1 MRTTTIVTVLDSP
14 TSAPDEFCE
23 SAGDWLELRAD
34 LAGDLA
40 ADNDATWLRRRFAG
54 LLLYTLRSPVH
65 GGHSEGDRIPRLL
78 RAAETFDL
86 IDLEPDDLVP
96 PVLAAIPP
104 ERRVVSAHL
113 RHADRTELMR
123 QAAAMLSTPA
133 RLYRLSNHATEPGD
147 ELAPLEL
154 LRDLGR
160 HDVTAFA
167 TGATG
172 LWTRI
177 LAPWLGAP
185 IVFGHAGEGDPA
197 TCMPGVTRLRAN
209 FGFPVLPEIDELFG
223 MVGHPVLHSLSPR
236 IHNTAFRR
244 LGRRA
249 LYLPFDMESFEKFW
263 TLEVETAA
271 HERLGFPL
279 RGLSVVSPYK
289 TVAIAAA
296 QRKSPIV
303 KRALSANVFRHDAEG
318 WCADTTDAEGVM
330 LTLRERGVQCR
341 NERVA
346 VIGCG
351 GSGRA
356 MAAALHQ
363 AGADVTLVNRG
374 FERGSLAVSLL
385 HLPFVPLKF
394 FACNDYSI
402 VVNATPVGRDDEEL
416 PFTVDALRR
425 DAVVVDLVYR
435 DRPTPLIARTRGP
448 GRITID
454 GWDMLRVQA
463 RHQFQLLTGLEM
475 PEELVEETLGIAET
489 EEVAA
494 R

>member
-14 TSAPDEFCE
+14 ADAPEELCASA
-23 SAGDWLELRAD
+23 SDWLELRAD
-34 LAGDLA
+34 LAGDV
-40 ADNDATWLRRRFAG
+40 DASWLRRRCAG
-54 LLLYTLRSPVH
+54 LLLYTLRSRAH
-65 GGHSEGDRIPRLL
+65 GGHAEGDRISRLL
-78 RAAETFDL
+78 RASETFDL
-86 IDLEPDDLVP
+86 IDLEPDDLLP
-96 PVLAAIPP
+96 PVLDTIPP
-104 ERRVVSAHL
+104 ERRILSAHL
-113 RHADRTELMR
+113 PNADLSALMR
-123 QAAAMLSTPA
+123 QAAAMTGIPA
-133 RLYRLSNHATEPGD
+133 RLYRLSTHAAEPGD

-154 LRDLGR
+154 LRELGR
-160 HDVTAFA
+160 DDVTAFA

-185 IVFGHAGEGDPA
+185 IVFAHAGEGDAA
-197 TCMPGVTRLRAN
+197 TCMPGVMRLRAN
-209 FGFPVLPEIDELFG
+209 FGFPALPEIDELFG

-263 TLEVETAA
+263 TLEVESGALD
-271 HERLGFPL
+271 RLGFPL

-289 TVAIAAA
+289 TIAIAAA
-296 QRKSPIV
+296 QRKSSIV
-303 KRALSANVFRHDAEG
+303 KRALSANVFRRDDAG
-318 WCADTTDAEGVM
+318 WSADTTDAEGVM

-341 NERVA
+341 NQRVA

-356 MAAALHQ
+356 MAAALDQ

-402 VVNATPVGRDDEEL
+402 VVNATPVGRDDEEV
-416 PFTVDALRR
+416 PFAVEGLRR

-463 RHQFQLLTGLEM
+463 QHQFQLLTGLEM
-475 PEELVEETLGIAET
+475 PEELVEETLGIAES

>member
-1 MRTTTIVTVLDSP
+1 MRTTTIVTVLDSLP
-14 TSAPDEFCE
+14 GSAEVLCE
-23 SAGDWLELRAD
+23 CAADWLELRAD
-34 LAGDLA
+34 LAGDA
-40 ADNDATWLRRRFAG
+40 AAAWLRGRFSG
-54 LLLYTLRSPVH
+54 LLLYTLRSRAH
-65 GGHSEGDRIPRLL
+65 GGSADGERISRLL

-96 PVLAAIPP
+96 AVLDAIPP
-104 ERRVVSAHL
+104 PRRIISAHL
-113 RHADRTELMR
+113 QHATQSDLGRLASTMT
-123 QAAAMLSTPA
+123 ATPA
-133 RLYRLSNHATEPGD
+133 RLYRLSAHAADPGD
-147 ELAPLEL
+147 ELPPMAL
-154 LRDLGR
+154 LRELGR
-160 HDVTAFA
+160 DDVTAFA

-185 IVFGHAGEGDPA
+185 IVFGRAGDDDRA
-197 TCMPGVTRLRAN
+197 TCTPSVTRLMES
-209 FGFPVLPEIDELFG
+209 FGFPALPEIDELFG

-244 LGRRA
+244 LRRRA
-249 LYLPFDMESFEKFW
+249 LYLPFDVESFEKFW
-263 TLEVETAA
+263 TLEVQTGALD
-271 HERLGFPL
+271 RLGFPL
-279 RGLSVVSPYK
+279 RGLSVVSPHK
-289 TVAIAAA
+289 TIAIAAA
-296 QRKSPIV
+296 QRKSAMV
-303 KRALSANVFRHDAEG
+303 KRALSTNLFRRDAESV
-318 WCADTTDAEGVM
+318 WSAETTDAEGVM

-341 NERVA
+341 NQRVA

-356 MAAALHQ
+356 MAAAMHQ

-385 HLPFVPLKF
+385 HLPFVPLSY
-394 FACNDYSI
+394 FACEAYSI
-402 VVNATPVGRDDEEL
+402 VVNATPVGRDDESV
-416 PFTVDALRR
+416 PFAVEGLRR

-435 DRPTPLIARTRGP
+435 DRPTSLITRTRGP

-463 RHQFQLLTGLEM
+463 RHQFQLMTGLEM
-475 PEELVEETLGIAET
+475 PIELVEETLGIADT